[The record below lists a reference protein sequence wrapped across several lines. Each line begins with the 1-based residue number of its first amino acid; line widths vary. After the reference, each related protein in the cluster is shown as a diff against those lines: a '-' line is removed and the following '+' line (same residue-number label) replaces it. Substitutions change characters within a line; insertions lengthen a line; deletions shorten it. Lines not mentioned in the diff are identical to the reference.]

1 MPLRP
6 PADREELRA
15 WLRLIRSENVGP
27 VTFREL
33 VTRFGDAQRALD
45 ALPELARRGG
55 SKRSIKVC
63 SKAAAERELAAL
75 HELGAHVLPLGGP
88 DYPARL
94 ASVPDAPP
102 LLFARGHTQLLERP
116 AVAIVGA
123 RNASAN
129 GRKLAR
135 EIAAELARQGLL
147 VVSGMA
153 RGIDGAAHTGSL
165 AGGTAAVLAG
175 GLDVVYPAEHDELY
189 AEIGERGLLLAENA
203 PGTQPQ
209 HRHFPRRNRLISGIA
224 LGTLIVEASPKSG
237 SLITARFAGE
247 QGREVMAVPGSP
259 ADGRARGCNRLIK
272 QGAVLVETARD
283 VLDALADELRREPEE
298 PAPMTYATGSALPD
312 TLDTD
317 KLESARAAVLEL
329 LGATPVAVD
338 DLIRECQLSPP
349 VVATAILELEL
360 AGRCQRHP
368 GNRVALSQ
376 EDAARTP

>member
-6 PADREELRA
+6 PADRDELRA

-33 VTRFGDAQRALD
+33 ITRFGDAQAALD
-45 ALPELARRGG
+45 ALPELAKRGG

-63 SKAAAERELAAL
+63 SKAAAERELARL
-75 HELGAHVLPLGGP
+75 HELGAQILPLGGP

-94 ASVPDAPP
+94 ANVPDAPP
-102 LLFARGHTQLLERP
+102 LLFARGNTHLLDRP

-135 EIAAELARQGLL
+135 EIAGELTRRDLL

-153 RGIDGAAHTGSL
+153 RGIDAAAHTGSL

-175 GLDVVYPAEHDELY
+175 GLDVIYPQEHDELY

-203 PGTQPQ
+203 PGVQPQ

-224 LGTLIVEASPKSG
+224 VGAVVVEASPKSG

-272 QGAVLVETARD
+272 QGAVLVENARD
-283 VLDALADELRREPEE
+283 VLDALADELRRDPEE
-298 PAPMTYATGSALPD
+298 AAPMAYATGTALPD
-312 TLDTD
+312 ALDTD
-317 KLESARAAVLEL
+317 ELESARAAVLEL
-329 LGATPVAVD
+329 LGPAPVALD

-349 VVATAILELEL
+349 VVATAVLELEL

-376 EDAARTP
+376 EDETGTP